1 LTLPLKEVAFRE
13 SDSRKTSMIKQVMVA
28 MSGGV
33 DSSVAAQLLVQEGK
47 YNLEGAYIRTWQHE
61 ENFFGDCPAAQEI
74 EDARGVAEKLGL
86 PFRVVNLVSHY
97 REKVVDFLVSG
108 YESGITPNPDVLC
121 NREVK
126 FGAFLDIALEAGFGA
141 VATGHYCR
149 KLENPDGTCDI
160 LEGTDK
166 NKDQSY
172 FLALLRQ
179 EQLQHALF
187 PLGEIEKPQVRKIAR
202 EAGLAV
208 ANKKDSQ
215 GICFLG
221 KVNINDFLGARI
233 EDNPGEIINHLGK
246 VVGEHRGLHHYT
258 IGQRKGIGVPSNTE
272 NKAYVVVGKDYSA
285 NTLQVAFDEPDAP
298 IYSKQAVVGAFSF
311 VNQTVEGRAKLL
323 AKPRYRDKSTP
334 VELLPLDD
342 GRTLIQFLET
352 QRAIAP
358 GQILA
363 IYDGEV
369 LLGGATY
376 LGSH

>member
-1 LTLPLKEVAFRE
+1 
-13 SDSRKTSMIKQVMVA
+13 MINRVMIA

-33 DSSVAAQLLVQEGK
+33 DSSVAAVLLDRKQC

-61 ENFFGDCPAAQEI
+61 ENFFGDCPASQEI

-86 PFRVVNLVSHY
+86 PFRVVNLVDHY
-97 REKVVDFLVSG
+97 REKVVDFLVTG
-108 YESGITPNPDVLC
+108 YQSGITPNPDVLC
-121 NREVK
+121 NLEVK
-126 FGAFLDIALEAGFGA
+126 FGAFLDIAVAAGFDA

-149 KLENPDGTCDI
+149 KRNNPDGTCDI
-160 LEGTDK
+160 IEGADK

-179 EQLQHALF
+179 DQLQRALF
-187 PLGEIEKPQVRKIAR
+187 PIGEIEKPKVREIAGD
-202 EAGLAV
+202 AGLSV

-221 KVNINDFLGARI
+221 KVNINNFLGARI
-233 EDNPGEIINHLGK
+233 PDKPGEIINHLGK

-258 IGQRKGIGVPSNTE
+258 IGQRKGIGVPSNTD
-272 NKAYVVVGKDYSA
+272 NKAYVVVSKDHPN

-298 IYSKQAVVGAFSF
+298 IYQKQAIVGPFSF
-311 VNQTVEGRAKLL
+311 VNQKVEGHAKLL

-334 VELLPLDD
+334 VQLVPLED
-342 GRTLIQFLET
+342 GRTQILFEET
-352 QRAIAP
+352 QRALAP
-358 GQILA
+358 GQVLA
-363 IYDGEV
+363 LYDGEV

-376 LGSH
+376 LGSSFK